1 MNRELISKAIGNID
15 DRHISEAACFNPD
28 GKVGSPERIVAMSER
43 KTAHTSS
50 RRIAA
55 LAIAACLILSL
66 GVVAYATGWFGLKG
80 STISDSNLTDE
91 YNNSAYVGQTLAPAT
106 VITLSGFEG
115 TPEYQA
121 AKEWREFYN
130 AYVSNNY
137 NGDELHQELDAWGQ
151 EHRDGYT
158 ELNTPAL
165 AEKFRSICEKYG
177 LTARSSHYEAADD
190 KNYHDLAQITGI
202 APFLSDSGRSTDVS
216 CSYRVYD
223 DGSFLCRDCWWPHDD
238 FDSIDLAVWD
248 IKIFRSMKG
257 TMGTDFSEF
266 GSDESLDEWQ
276 YTTAGGESIDLI
288 LGENKALILYN
299 GADAY
304 VAIQWQQ
311 LNNMR
316 DDGVDLSR
324 ESLERY
330 TDTVNFAALGSQ
342 GTVNFPGSGSGY
354 VPPTPEP

>member
-43 KTAHTSS
+43 KTAYTSS

-80 STISDSNLTDE
+80 ATINDSTLTDIQGDSV
-91 YNNSAYVGQTLAPAT
+91 YLGQTLAPAT
-106 VITLSGFEG
+106 VVTLSGFEG

-130 AYVSNNY
+130 AYVANNY

-158 ELNTPAL
+158 ELYTPAL
-165 AEKFRSICEKYG
+165 AEKFHSICEKYG
-177 LTARSSHYEAADD
+177 LTARSSHYEAFDD
-190 KNYHDLAQITGI
+190 INYHGLAQIVGI
-202 APFLSDSGRSTDVS
+202 APFLSDNGRRADVS
-216 CSYRVYD
+216 YSYRVYD
-223 DGSFLCRDCWWPHDD
+223 DGSFLCRDYWWPHDD
-238 FDSIDLAVWD
+238 FDNIELAVWD
-248 IKIFRSMKG
+248 IKIIRSVKG
-257 TMGTDFSEF
+257 TMSTEFSEF
-266 GSDESLDEWQ
+266 GLDEKLDEWQ
-276 YTTAGGESIDLI
+276 YTTSSGNSVDLI
-288 LGENKALILYN
+288 LGENKALILYD
-299 GADAY
+299 GVGAY
-304 VAIQWQQ
+304 VAIEWDHMSNS
-311 LNNMR
+311 NNGT
-316 DDGVDLSR
+316 DWSR

-330 TDTVNFAALGSQ
+330 ADTVNFTALGSK
-342 GTVNFPGSGSGY
+342 GTVDYPGAGYGY
-354 VPPTPEP
+354 VVPTPEP